1 MALIDHKEA
10 LNKWAESR
18 LEGWNY
24 RRRDWDKA
32 ITAHI
37 EDLGTTYD
45 FEPAPPVRPFY
56 NLKDLGSSMEA
67 ILKLSEGKD
76 HGLQLLVQL
85 CLGLHLGPMSS
96 SILLNKHYPHQI
108 LRWEDVDFWVHDG
121 LLLVTIR
128 LLWTKGR
135 RDPYLPGYKSTRT
148 PSFVFAPADA
158 IEALPADLTVLL
170 PILAMARGRLRLA
183 SFEELEAYIQDPQ
196 SKAHLPTNQSLN
208 TAPIFLQPS
217 LGSVSFSQT
226 ALGFENLLPES
237 LSQEEMIHRI
247 GRQDEDQ
254 KEPLF
259 IYGVKPGSGRGGED
273 KDENLQ
279 ECRKELIRRL
289 EGFKDST

>member
-1 MALIDHKEA
+1 
-10 LNKWAESR
+10 
-18 LEGWNY
+18 
-24 RRRDWDKA
+24 
-32 ITAHI
+32 
-37 EDLGTTYD
+37 
-45 FEPAPPVRPFY
+45 
-56 NLKDLGSSMEA
+56 
-67 ILKLSEGKD
+67 
-76 HGLQLLVQL
+76 
-85 CLGLHLGPMSS
+85 MSS
-96 SILLNKHYPHQI
+96 SILLNKHYPHQF
-108 LRWEDVDFWVHDG
+108 LRWEDVDVWVHDG

-170 PILAMARGRLRLA
+170 PILAMARGRLRLT

-237 LSQEEMIHRI
+237 LSQEKIVSKALGMIHRI

-254 KEPLF
+254 KEPML
-259 IYGVKPGSGRGGED
+259 IYGVKPVSGRGGEG

-279 ECRKELIRRL
+279 ECR
-289 EGFKDST
+289 